1 MRVGSKMLAAARR
14 IPLLIAI
21 LFAADCTLALIP
33 VLDFVIGR
41 PFQRLSNLFNLGNE
55 GTVPTWYSS
64 MQWFCAGVMLV
75 LFATHALRTRMRGSL
90 FISALALGCIVFSI
104 DEIAQIHERLGS
116 VANAFLVDQR
126 ASGVWATG
134 LWPFVVGIPAIVVI
148 AITVRGTRTIF
159 LARTPRALV
168 LLIVGLAIMLTGAV
182 FVELSVNL
190 LPPSGPRGG
199 EFLAQVVAEELMEM
213 LGATFVVWSAASLLH
228 AYGFRLR
235 MPIAAPQRRTHLT
248 AHPAAAS
255 YAAVRSA
262 GS

>member
-1 MRVGSKMLAAARR
+1 MRVGSKMLAAVRR

-21 LFAADCTLALIP
+21 LFAADLVLALIP
-33 VLDFVIGR
+33 VLDFVAGR

-64 MQWFCAGVMLV
+64 MQWFCAGAMLM
-75 LFATHALRTRMRGSL
+75 LFATHALRTHMRGSL
-90 FISALALGCIVFSI
+90 FISALALACIVFSI

-116 VANAFLVDQR
+116 IANTLLVDQR

-134 LWPFVVGIPAIVVI
+134 LWPFVVGIPAIIVL
-148 AITVRGTRTIF
+148 AITVRGTRHVF
-159 LARTPRALV
+159 LVRAPRALSF
-168 LLIVGLAIMLTGAV
+168 LIVGLAVMLTGAV
-182 FVELSVNL
+182 LVELSVNL
-190 LPPSGPRGG
+190 LPPTGPRGG
-199 EFLAQVVAEELMEM
+199 AFFAQVVTEELMEM
-213 LGATFVVWSAASLLH
+213 VGATFVVWSAASLLH

-235 MPIAAPQRRTHLT
+235 LPIAAPQRRAELT